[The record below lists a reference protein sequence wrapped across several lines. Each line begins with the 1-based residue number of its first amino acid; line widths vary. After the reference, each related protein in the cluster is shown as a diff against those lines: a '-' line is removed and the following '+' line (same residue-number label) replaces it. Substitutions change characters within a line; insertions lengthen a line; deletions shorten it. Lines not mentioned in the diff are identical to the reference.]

1 MCCDAQCFCTVSK
14 FLFTQLQ
21 LVQQLRTS
29 CRQDLA
35 SCDDL
40 GSTSQEDAAMFDK
53 MYEVAMAGNDEGL
66 VSGDLLGGLGLAAVK
81 DYIKTSSGNP
91 NSFDGFKKG

>member
-1 MCCDAQCFCTVSK
+1 
-14 FLFTQLQ
+14 
-21 LVQQLRTS
+21 
-29 CRQDLA
+29 
-35 SCDDL
+35 
-40 GSTSQEDAAMFDK
+40 MFDK